1 MRRILSLFITFH
13 LSLFTCL
20 SQTMTN
26 AYQPGVTTDGAIYY
40 LPKTAIRITLQI
52 EKTTYTPG
60 DFCKYADK
68 YLRLKDVST
77 NPSISYRITDIR
89 QEATFVADISKG
101 FAVKFDPKTVAANI
115 ALSDD
120 GVLLAINATPKTVN
134 LQPKFVPAPQPEAV
148 NPRQFMSEEILAAGS
163 TSKMAEL
170 TAQDI
175 YEIRESRNLLV
186 RGQADNMPKDGA
198 QLRLMLNQLDMQD
211 HSLTSLFAG
220 TTVKDTTE
228 HTFTIVPNQETNQ
241 ELLFRFSQK
250 LGLVANDDLSGV
262 PYYIK
267 IANLHAVPMADPEAK
282 KKQKQEQGIYINV
295 PGKMKSTIF
304 DTTHEIV
311 TNEFP
316 AAQFGNVELLSG
328 ALFNK
333 RYTTHLWL
341 NPVTGAIDRLEAEQ
355 PK

>member
-1 MRRILSLFITFH
+1 MKRILFLFFTYY
-13 LSLFTCL
+13 LSLITCL
-20 SQTMTN
+20 SQTVTN
-26 AYQPGVTTDGAIYY
+26 NYQPGVTTDGAIYY

-52 EKTTYTPG
+52 EKTTYIPG

-68 YLRLKDVST
+68 YLRLKDVPTTS
-77 NPSISYRITDIR
+77 SISYRIADIR
-89 QEATFVADISKG
+89 QETTSVADISKG
-101 FAVKFDPKTVAANI
+101 YAVKFDPKSVAANI

-120 GVLLAINATPKTVN
+120 GVLLAINATPKAIP
-134 LQPKFVPAPQPEAV
+134 LQPKFIPAPRPEAV
-148 NPRQFMSEEILAAGS
+148 NPRQYMSEEILAAGS

-198 QLRLMLNQLDMQD
+198 QLKLMLNQLDMQD
-211 HSLTSLFAG
+211 RSLTSLFAG

-228 HTFTIVPNQETNQ
+228 HTITIVPNNETNQ

-250 LGLVANDDLSGV
+250 LGLVTKDDLAGV

-267 IANLHAVPMADPEAK
+267 IVNLHAVPMADPEDK
-282 KKQKQEQGIYINV
+282 KKQKQEQGIYINI

-304 DTTHEIV
+304 NATDELV

-333 RYTTHLWL
+333 RYTTRLWL
-341 NPVTGAIDRLEAEQ
+341 NPVTGAVDRLEAEQ